1 MAVRSTLLVANVAD
15 CCRPAMFDLW
25 AIVFARGT
33 FVADMV
39 HQMEATHPQ
48 AVGEMVAFTSARNP
62 FMYIFVYYMYA
73 YTIIYLKYR
82 VFCWLAAL

>member
-1 MAVRSTLLVANVAD
+1 
-15 CCRPAMFDLW
+15 MFDLW

-39 HQMEATHPQ
+39 HQMEAIHPQ

-62 FMYIFVYYMYA
+62 FM
-73 YTIIYLKYR
+73 
-82 VFCWLAAL
+82 